1 MGERHLATTPEINTC
16 KERERRSSK
25 KLIFVSVHQKQKA
38 GRSRCCEENLD
49 QHTISLLIVG
59 AQEASRS
66 VQSEAWNAFRLRAL
80 TKKKKEKTNH
90 VTFVRTW
97 IWLAVRLSGLPVL
110 ESNMAGEPWNRVNI
124 PYPGAVSTVRANF
137 NAKTGTFLSHAA
149 LNRLI
154 WTLPG
159 CNVDVE
165 ALFMFCAAHAG
176 LGCWLNMLRWV
187 FVVVSTAQMSS
198 SKTCLGKTRRCSS
211 CTRVRFFRRR
221 SGSCTSWCMSWT
233 TATGTTRRSKRCSR
247 SVVLPPECCF
257 NNKNIS
263 LRGYSVQWKNP
274 VFLLSGWTMHKQAED
289 DEAESCSKGPE
300 GSLSC

>member
-1 MGERHLATTPEINTC
+1 MGERHLATTSEINTC

-80 TKKKKEKTNH
+80 TKKKKRIMWRLS
-90 VTFVRTW
+90 VQP
-97 IWLAVRLSGLPVL
+97 WLAGRLTGLPVL
-110 ESNMAGEPWNRVNI
+110 ESSMAGEPWNRVNI

-137 NAKTGTFLSHAA
+137 NAKTGTFPSHAA
-149 LNRLI
+149 INRLI

-176 LGCWLNMLRWV
+176 LGCWLNVLIWV
-187 FVVVSTAQMSS
+187 FVVVPTAQMSS
-198 SKTCLGKTRRCSS
+198 SKTCLGKTRRYSS

-289 DEAESCSKGPE
+289 DEAESCSNGPE